1 MTTSLKTCTLP
12 CCPCKTDTRI
22 QGNTRYDS
30 FVSTM
35 VNNQQNNGIFM
46 KFVLALAIAL
56 VNLSAIAHPG
66 GKDAAGCHNDRK
78 TGGYHCH

>member
-1 MTTSLKTCTLP
+1 
-12 CCPCKTDTRI
+12 
-22 QGNTRYDS
+22 
-30 FVSTM
+30 M
-35 VNNQQNNGIFM
+35 VNNQQHNGIFM
-46 KFVLALAIAL
+46 KFVLALAIAF